1 MKKVRCVLLVSAG
14 LVLGACHPDG
24 GQSPT
29 DGMPD
34 GGAQTAADGAAPTGP
49 AAFLG
54 TWQYVAGTGNTNF
67 VCSDGTTFSGSAQGT
82 ETETF
87 TAGAQA
93 NELLAT
99 DDAGCTA
106 TCVVS
111 QDVAMCHSPSACMGA
126 TISSDVYT
134 LTGGKLSESGVAAQV
149 VLSDGTT
156 CQLSSVDDGVL
167 TRVP

>member
-1 MKKVRCVLLVSAG
+1 MNIYRKSLLLMSLVLG
-14 LVLGACHPDG
+14 LGACHPNAGDS
-24 GQSPT
+24 QS
-29 DGMPD
+29 DMMPD
-34 GGAQTAADGAAPTGP
+34 GGTTDAGSLTGP

-54 TWQYVAGTGNTNF
+54 TWQYVAGTGTTSF

-93 NELLAT
+93 DELLAT
-99 DDAGCTA
+99 DDGGCTA

-111 QDVAMCHSPSACMGA
+111 QDVAMCHSASACMGA

-134 LTGGKLSESGVAAQV
+134 LSGGKLSESGVAAQV